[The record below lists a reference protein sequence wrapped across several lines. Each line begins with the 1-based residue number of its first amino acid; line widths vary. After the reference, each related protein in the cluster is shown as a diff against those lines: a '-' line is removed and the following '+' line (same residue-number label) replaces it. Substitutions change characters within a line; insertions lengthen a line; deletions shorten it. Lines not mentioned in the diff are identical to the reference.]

1 MRRTLGPPVVV
12 GVNDTSEST
21 LALHWAVV
29 EARLR
34 QRPLHVVSTYHL
46 SDPGAMAP
54 PPTAPILRSPPRQIR
69 DAHERALEYARNHL
83 DVDDVSGEL
92 VPGGAA
98 PALRQAAET
107 AELLVVGAR
116 ERMTRH
122 SVSHA
127 VAAHASCPTVVVRRR
142 TGRPTRTI
150 VAALDGSER
159 SECAA
164 AFAFEEAKL
173 RSATVEAV
181 HYWMPI
187 GPDPGYKEWVERT
200 GLDLREQVYE
210 SVAALRRKYPT
221 VSAYERVLEG
231 HPAEELAA
239 RSANADMVV
248 VGSRGRG
255 RLVGALLGSVSQGLL
270 DQAHCP
276 VVVVKDRV

>member
-1 MRRTLGPPVVV
+1 MRRTLGPPIVV
-12 GVNDTSEST
+12 GVNATAEST

-34 QRPLHVVSTYHL
+34 HRPLHVVSAYHL

-54 PPTAPILRSPPRQIR
+54 PPTAPILRSPPREIR

-83 DVDDVSGEL
+83 DVEDASGEL
-92 VPGGAA
+92 APGGAA
-98 PALRQAAET
+98 SALRRAAES

-127 VAAHASCPTVVVRRR
+127 VAAHASSPTVVVRPRASE
-142 TGRPTRTI
+142 PSRTI

-159 SECAA
+159 SERAA

-173 RSATVEAV
+173 RGATVEVV
-181 HYWMPI
+181 HYWVPI
-187 GPDPGYKEWVERT
+187 GPDPGYKEWVERV

-210 SVAALRRKYPT
+210 SVAALRTKYPT
-221 VSAYERVLEG
+221 VAARELVLEG

-239 RSANADMVV
+239 RSASADLVV
-248 VGSRGRG
+248 VGSRGHG
-255 RLVGALLGSVSQGLL
+255 RFVGALLGSVSQSLL
-270 DQAHCP
+270 GQAHGP
-276 VVVVKDRV
+276 IVVVKDRI